1 MSLFDPTLKVFHNLR
16 STYKVHIDWDDKMRC
31 LRINCNA
38 RGAEQNIADAIR
50 GIKVLQRN
58 AQAQVISAS
67 PEYIIIRPSASAM
80 RSIVRPKTMEK
91 QGNSVNAVV
100 TSIELAGDP
109 LSPAEKSAWES
120 SCRQVNEE
128 NYQTFR
134 KDLINRTLPLG
145 DLRGWMR
152 MRVHLGHVHLSQ
164 YQDAFANGKYNFGL
178 FADMMKK
185 ARVAAGG
192 TFDRK

>member
-16 STYKVHIDWDDKMRC
+16 STYKVHIDWDDKLRC

-38 RGAEQNIADAIR
+38 RGAEQNVADAIR

-67 PEYIIIRPSASAM
+67 PEYIIVPPTPSAM
-80 RSIVRPKTMEK
+80 RSIVQPKVTEK
-91 QGNSVNAVV
+91 RENSVNPVV
-100 TSIELAGDP
+100 TSIELAGDR
-109 LSPAEKSAWES
+109 LSADEMSEWES
-120 SCRQVNEE
+120 HLRQINKD
-128 NYQTFR
+128 NYKTFR
-134 KDLINRTLPLG
+134 EHLINRTLPLG

-152 MRVHLGHVHLSQ
+152 MRVHFGHVNLSQ
-164 YQDAFANGKYNFGL
+164 YQEAFANGKYTFEL